1 MNTSPVVTERFLR
14 AGQIYKH
21 PKNAEPIV
29 PVSRSKW
36 YAGVDSG
43 EYPQPIKLSSG
54 VSVWLLSELQA
65 FIHAAVEKA
74 RVSQST
80 K

>member
-1 MNTSPVVTERFLR
+1 MITSTVLTERFLR

-21 PKNAEPIV
+21 PKNPEPIV
-29 PVSRSKW
+29 PVSRAKW
-36 YAGVDSG
+36 YAGVVSG

-54 VSVWLLSELQA
+54 VSVWLLSELQTY
-65 FIHAAVEKA
+65 IQEVIQKA
-74 RVSQST
+74 RASQSS

>member
-1 MNTSPVVTERFLR
+1 MNTSPAVAERFLR

-21 PKNAEPIV
+21 PKNPEPIV

-43 EYPQPIKLSSG
+43 EYPQPIKLSGG

-65 FIHAAVEKA
+65 YIREAVEKSRA
-74 RVSQST
+74 NPS